1 MGLICSSYSSVLCRF
16 DREAG
21 SRSEAIPIGVHSLD
35 VANGRP
41 FDQCLRIAVA
51 LARKRFG
58 IQEEAEGRDYIERLT
73 KRAPRHV
80 DVPQPDIARTARA
93 GEHGLGYVDAHH
105 LREMFSRNVGD
116 AARPAGKVEAFLL
129 GAAQSP
135 QGCFD
140 QGFFEFGPE
149 RGVITR

>member
-1 MGLICSSYSSVLCRF
+1 MKGMESVL
-16 DREAG
+16 DIKG
-21 SRSEAIPIGVHSLD
+21 
-35 VANGRP
+35 
-41 FDQCLRIAVA
+41 
-51 LARKRFG
+51 
-58 IQEEAEGRDYIERLT
+58 LT
-73 KRAPRHV
+73 KRLPCHV
-80 DVPQPDIARTARA
+80 DVLQPDIARTARA

-116 AARPAGKVEAFLL
+116 AACPAGKVEAFLL

-149 RGVITR
+149 RGVISRFIGSLVLYCGIGGRVTAPVIIGAGDRRPSALSVFRFHLNFPG